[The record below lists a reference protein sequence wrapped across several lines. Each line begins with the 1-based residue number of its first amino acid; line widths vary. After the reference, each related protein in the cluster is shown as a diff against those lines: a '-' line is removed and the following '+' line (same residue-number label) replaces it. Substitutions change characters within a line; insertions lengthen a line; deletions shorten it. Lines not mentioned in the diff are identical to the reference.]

1 MKHKKKIWILTF
13 IMILSG
19 ILQSTQSLAATL
31 PEGSISIVC
40 PVEGMELLLYRVA
53 DYDEAGSF
61 TLTGS
66 FAKYA
71 VSLKQDDQEGWQG
84 AAHTLSD
91 CAGRDN
97 IRADATG
104 KAGSDGMVCF
114 TDLTRGLY
122 LVCGR
127 QTESRD
133 GGKTVAYMPQVAL
146 IALPDAALGTDP
158 YQVTG
163 VLKYEKR
170 ELQTE
175 TKRKLH
181 VLKVWKQDT
190 EKSRPASI
198 EVELLRTD
206 ANGNTTV
213 ADRQVLKKDNQW
225 SCTWENLS
233 AQAQWS
239 VTEKE
244 VPAGYTESTRRE
256 GNTVIL
262 TNTATGAVQ
271 EPDAVTAQ
279 KLPQTGQ
286 LWWPVPLLWAAGA
299 GCLLI
304 GRKLCHSK
312 ENQEK

>member
-1 MKHKKKIWILTF
+1 M
-13 IMILSG
+13 
-19 ILQSTQSLAATL
+19 
-31 PEGSISIVC
+31 
-40 PVEGMELLLYRVA
+40 
-53 DYDEAGSF
+53 
-61 TLTGS
+61 
-66 FAKYA
+66 
-71 VSLKQDDQEGWQG
+71 
-84 AAHTLSD
+84 
-91 CAGRDN
+91 
-97 IRADATG
+97 
-104 KAGSDGMVCF
+104 
-114 TDLTRGLY
+114 RGQ
-122 LVCGR
+122 
-127 QTESRD
+127 QTESQD
-133 GGKTVAYMPQVAL
+133 GGKTVLYTPQVAL
-146 IALPDAALGTDP
+146 IALPDAAPGTDP

-163 VLKYEKR
+163 VLKYEKK
-170 ELQTE
+170 EWQTE

-225 SCTWENLS
+225 SYTWEDLS

-244 VPAGYTESTRRE
+244 VPAGYTESTGRE

-262 TNTATGAVQ
+262 TNTATVAVQ
-271 EPDAVTAQ
+271 GPDAVTAQ

-286 LWWPVPLLWAAGA
+286 LWWPVPLLSVAGA

-304 GRKLCHSK
+304 GRKLRHSK

>member
-13 IMILSG
+13 IMILSW
-19 ILQSTQSLAATL
+19 ILQSTQILAATL
-31 PEGSISIVC
+31 PKGSISIVC
-40 PVEGMELLLYRVA
+40 PVEGMELSLYRVA
-53 DYDEAGSF
+53 DYDEDGSF
-61 TLTGS
+61 TLTGN

-71 VSLKQDDQEGWQG
+71 VSLKQDNQEGWQG
-84 AAHTLSD
+84 AAYTLSD

-97 IRADATG
+97 IRADAAG
-104 KAGSDGMVCF
+104 KAGSDGTVCF

-122 LVCGR
+122 LVRGQ
-127 QTESRD
+127 QTESQD
-133 GGKTVAYMPQVAL
+133 GGKTVLYTPQVAL
-146 IALPDAALGTDP
+146 IALPDAAPGTDP

-163 VLKYEKR
+163 VLKYEKK

-213 ADRQVLKKDNQW
+213 ADRQILKKDNQW
-225 SCTWENLS
+225 AYTWEDLS

-244 VPAGYTESTRRE
+244 VPAGYTESTGRE

-262 TNTATGAVQ
+262 TNTATVAVQ
-271 EPDAVTAQ
+271 GSGAVTAQ

-286 LWWPVPLLWAAGA
+286 LWWPVPLLSVAGA

-304 GRKLCHSK
+304 GRKLRHSK

>member
-31 PEGSISIVC
+31 PKGSISIVC
-40 PVEGMELLLYRVA
+40 PVEGMELSLYRVA

-127 QTESRD
+127 LPASAE
-133 GGKTVAYMPQVAL
+133 GEKTLLYMPQVAL

-225 SCTWENLS
+225 SYTWENLS
-233 AQAQWS
+233 AQEQWS

-271 EPDAVTAQ
+271 GPDAVTAQ

-286 LWWPVPLLWAAGA
+286 LWWPVPLLLAAGA
-299 GCLLI
+299 GCLLT

>member
-1 MKHKKKIWILTF
+1 MKHKKKIGILTF
-13 IMILSG
+13 IMILSW
-19 ILQSTQSLAATL
+19 ILQSTQILAATL
-31 PEGSISIVC
+31 PKGSISIVC
-40 PVEGMELLLYRVA
+40 PVEGMELSLYRVA
-53 DYDEAGSF
+53 DYDEDGSF

-84 AAHTLSD
+84 AAYTLSD

-97 IRADATG
+97 IRADAAG
-104 KAGSDGMVCF
+104 KAGSDGTVCF

-122 LVCGR
+122 LVRGQ
-127 QTESRD
+127 QTESQD
-133 GGKTVAYMPQVAL
+133 DGKTVLYTPQVAL
-146 IALPDAALGTDP
+146 IALPDAASGTDP

-163 VLKYEKR
+163 VLKYEKK
-170 ELQTE
+170 EWQTE

-225 SCTWENLS
+225 SYTWENLS

-244 VPAGYTESTRRE
+244 VPAGYTESTARE

-262 TNTATGAVQ
+262 TNMATVAAPGSGAM
-271 EPDAVTAQ
+271 TAQ

-286 LWWPVPLLWAAGA
+286 LWWPVPLLFVAGA
-299 GCLLI
+299 GCLLT
-304 GRKLCHSK
+304 GRKLRHSK

>member
-13 IMILSG
+13 IMILSW
-19 ILQSTQSLAATL
+19 ILQSTQILAATL
-31 PEGSISIVC
+31 PKGSISIVC
-40 PVEGMELLLYRVA
+40 PVEGMELSLYRVA
-53 DYDEAGSF
+53 DYDEDGSF
-61 TLTGS
+61 TLTGN

-71 VSLKQDDQEGWQG
+71 VSLKQDNQEGWQG
-84 AAHTLSD
+84 AAYTLSD

-97 IRADATG
+97 IRADAAG
-104 KAGSDGMVCF
+104 KAGSDGTVCF

-122 LVCGR
+122 LVRGQ
-127 QTESRD
+127 QTESQD
-133 GGKTVAYMPQVAL
+133 GGKTVLYTPQVAL
-146 IALPDAALGTDP
+146 IALPDAASGTDP

-163 VLKYEKR
+163 VLKYEKK
-170 ELQTE
+170 EWQTGM
-175 TKRKLH
+175 KRKLH

-225 SCTWENLS
+225 SYTWEDLS
-233 AQAQWS
+233 TQAQWS

-244 VPAGYTESTRRE
+244 VPAGYTESTGRE

-262 TNTATGAVQ
+262 TNTATVTVQ
-271 EPDAVTAQ
+271 GPDAVTAQ

-286 LWWPVPLLWAAGA
+286 LWWPVPLLSVAGA

-304 GRKLCHSK
+304 GRKLRHSK

>member
-13 IMILSG
+13 IMILSW
-19 ILQSTQSLAATL
+19 ILQSTQILAATL
-31 PEGSISIVC
+31 PKGSISIVC
-40 PVEGMELLLYRVA
+40 PVEGMELSLYRVA
-53 DYDEAGSF
+53 DYDEDGSF

-84 AAHTLSD
+84 AAYTLSD

-97 IRADATG
+97 IRADAAG
-104 KAGSDGMVCF
+104 KAESDGTVCF

-122 LVCGR
+122 LVRGQ
-127 QTESRD
+127 QTESQD
-133 GGKTVAYMPQVAL
+133 GGKTVLYTPQVAL
-146 IALPDAALGTDP
+146 IALPDAASGTDP

-163 VLKYEKR
+163 VLKYEKK
-170 ELQTE
+170 EWQTG

-225 SCTWENLS
+225 SYTWEDLS

-262 TNTATGAVQ
+262 TNTATVAVQ
-271 EPDAVTAQ
+271 GSGAVTAQ

-286 LWWPVPLLWAAGA
+286 LWWPVPLLSVAGA